1 VTAGSSPGLSN
12 AANPTETIIERRV
25 EWYDT
30 DAAGHQH
37 HSAILRWVEAAEAE
51 LLRRHGLDWLF
62 GRIPRV
68 RHEVSYRARL
78 MFGQPVRTR
87 LHVAEIDR
95 TSLSYSFEVLTA
107 DGTPAADG
115 LMVVVYV
122 PSPESSATP
131 WPQDVIAAL
140 RPAG

>member
-1 VTAGSSPGLSN
+1 VTARSSPGLSDP
-12 AANPTETIIERRV
+12 AETVITRRV

-30 DAAGHQH
+30 DAAGHHH

-78 MFGQPVRTR
+78 MFGQPVLTR
-87 LHVAEIDR
+87 LHVAELGR
-95 TSLSYSFEVLTA
+95 TSLSYAFEVRTA
-107 DGTPAADG
+107 DGAPAADG
-115 LMVVVYV
+115 VMVVVYV
-122 PSPESSATP
+122 PNPESAAMP
-131 WPQDVIAAL
+131 WPREVAAAL
-140 RPAG
+140 LPAG

>member
-1 VTAGSSPGLSN
+1 VTAGSSPGLSD
-12 AANPTETIIERRV
+12 AGNPTETTIERRV

-78 MFGQPVRTR
+78 MFGQLVRTR
-87 LHVAEIDR
+87 LHVADLDR
-95 TSLSYSFEVLTA
+95 TSLSYAFEVLTA

-115 LMVVVYV
+115 VMVVVYV
-122 PSPESSATP
+122 PNPESSAAP
-131 WPQDVIAAL
+131 WPHEVAAAL
-140 RPAG
+140 LPAG